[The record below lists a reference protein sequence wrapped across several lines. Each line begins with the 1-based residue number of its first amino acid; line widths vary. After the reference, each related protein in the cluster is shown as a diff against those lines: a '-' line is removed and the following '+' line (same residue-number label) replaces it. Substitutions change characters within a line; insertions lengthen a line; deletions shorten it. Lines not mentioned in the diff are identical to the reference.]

1 MDDAEWEWRALR
13 TQVARTAGECD
24 GRELGFLKVVNCI
37 DKDIEMTDKHIN
49 HRGDSIVN
57 LKGEVARLKEAHR
70 VQDQI
75 ISDQQQCLA
84 VLKLK
89 VDCLISTVQDLEKLI
104 CQCWDRLLSPG
115 PHLHWRRRSCVDD
128 LELEYETEKETSGLD
143 YGTPNPLSSPSLF
156 MPLRSPTPEDSDPE
170 RNCCLQTELMEA
182 RIEGFLEEAEE
193 DMELDD
199 LPPLENS
206 SPVPIPTPRSVGTI
220 PFAVSTGQC
229 CIHSRGLP
237 RPLTYHPYHHLVKG
251 QCCCEP
257 GSWCGESSCRG
268 WWSICKN
275 VGHDH
280 CGREHWVT
288 GCYGSPPKEPSD
300 QLGPKSSR
308 RSAPCAQSMG
318 SVVLWAVAGE
328 EGGQNSPSAGSS
340 WEGLFWWTAQ

>member
-115 PHLHWRRRSCVDD
+115 PHLH
-128 LELEYETEKETSGLD
+128 
-143 YGTPNPLSSPSLF
+143 
-156 MPLRSPTPEDSDPE
+156 
-170 RNCCLQTELMEA
+170 
-182 RIEGFLEEAEE
+182 
-193 DMELDD
+193 
-199 LPPLENS
+199 
-206 SPVPIPTPRSVGTI
+206 
-220 PFAVSTGQC
+220 
-229 CIHSRGLP
+229 
-237 RPLTYHPYHHLVKG
+237 
-251 QCCCEP
+251 
-257 GSWCGESSCRG
+257 
-268 WWSICKN
+268 
-275 VGHDH
+275 
-280 CGREHWVT
+280 
-288 GCYGSPPKEPSD
+288 
-300 QLGPKSSR
+300 
-308 RSAPCAQSMG
+308 
-318 SVVLWAVAGE
+318 
-328 EGGQNSPSAGSS
+328 
-340 WEGLFWWTAQ
+340 